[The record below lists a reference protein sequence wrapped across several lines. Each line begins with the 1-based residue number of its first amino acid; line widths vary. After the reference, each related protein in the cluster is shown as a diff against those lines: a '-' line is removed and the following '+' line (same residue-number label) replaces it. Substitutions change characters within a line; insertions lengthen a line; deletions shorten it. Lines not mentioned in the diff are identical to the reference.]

1 MDFRTEIGKG
11 LFSKMFA
18 YLKAGEIAGK
28 VAGEAPS

>member
-18 YLKAGEIAGK
+18 DLDAGETVGK
-28 VAGEAPS
+28 VAGEALS